1 MVHIRRARRA
11 KIAAQIER
19 ELPGLGDDERPR
31 VLEERLREQAAIEVE
46 DQVRRREQARAE
58 KARHAEARTADQE
71 RAEREHAAAAAAETV
86 RQALACEDCGQQQ
99 AGGLCE
105 ACGYQR
111 RTEAL
116 IVEAGMVAATWSA
129 DLADQ
134 ADIDAVAADVRASLA
149 ADIKRARRAFLDSAP
164 PGELNADRIGAA
176 AVLAFG
182 ALRMWRRRCRNSAA
196 ARWGA
201 WD

>member
-1 MVHIRRARRA
+1 MSRR
-11 KIAAQIER
+11 
-19 ELPGLGDDERPR
+19 PS
-31 VLEERLREQAAIEVE
+31 
-46 DQVRRREQARAE
+46 
-58 KARHAEARTADQE
+58 HAEAQTADQE
-71 RAEREHAAAAAAETV
+71 RAEREHVAAAAAETV

-164 PGELNADRIGAA
+164 PGELDADPIGAA

-182 ALRMWRRRCRNSAA
+182 ALRMVEAALPEFRSSALGRLGLTTVRGYPPRHHRA
-196 ARWGA
+196 G
-201 WD
+201 